1 VQVASA
7 AVKLIKLQIEN
18 FRSLRNLEV
27 DLEEYLSIVVGKNNA
42 GKTSLL
48 IALER
53 FLSSSNAS
61 FDFDDFNLDFR
72 QHILALA
79 ENKIQP
85 DDPYPFCGIRLRVFI
100 EYSDDDDLGN
110 VGNKVI
116 MDLDPDNKL
125 IVLDF
130 LYHLTSEYLEIL
142 RRDFKAHQEKKKD
155 KAQDV
160 LKFLRENHREYFKV
174 ARRSVQFDHAARK
187 VQEDIFVDLIKES
200 IRIDDII
207 SFKRIAARRSVS
219 NKENDKTLSTMSSKI
234 YSAMSSDAGDEKVF
248 DTFKEALSETD
259 VQLDVIYD
267 KLFKEVIDDV
277 RRFGGVKEGDTQLQI
292 RSTLQHRE
300 LLEDNTTVM
309 YGQGAE
315 LHVLPESYNGLG
327 YLNLISMIFDIKI
340 ILNEFKRGNKPKP
353 ADINL
358 LFIEEPEAHTHPQMQ
373 AIFVKN
379 IKSLVGRSV
388 SNADGIK
395 RPLQT
400 ILSTHS
406 AHIVAESEFDDIKYF
421 KKSAGTTVAK
431 GLRDLHAMYTASGK
445 DGHYTF
451 LRQYL
456 TLHRSQLFFAD
467 KAILVEGDTERIL
480 LPAMMRKIDQIDE
493 AAAFAASEIAPLPL
507 MSQNISVIEVGAH
520 SQIFEIFLDFIG
532 VKTLIITDL
541 DSAVERQRMKDGSL
555 VINKKGQPVV
565 DIVAH
570 PVEGGTHT
578 TNAALRFFF
587 GVGSALAYF
596 LALGLEQKT
605 VKKKPDALWATDPAG
620 GLMCAY
626 QVTETNAESETYCA
640 RSFEDA
646 FFHVNRAFMASASAV
661 ADDDDRPKFPSLK
674 QGALT
679 EFIGGGKPDAMADN
693 GIDKKPSFAIEILL
707 NSETTKLTKTNKGG
721 QTREFAL
728 EFSNWNI
735 PKYIHEGLKWIKVG

>member
-1 VQVASA
+1 M
-7 AVKLIKLQIEN
+7 KLIKLQVEN
-18 FRSLRNLEV
+18 FRSLKNLEV
-27 DLEEYLSIVVGKNNA
+27 DLEDYLSIVVGKNNS

-53 FLSSSNAS
+53 FLSSSNSS
-61 FDFDDFNLDFR
+61 FDFDDLNLDFR
-72 QHILALA
+72 QHVLALA

-110 VGNKVI
+110 VGNRVI
-116 MDLDPDNKL
+116 MDLDPDNKW

-130 LYHLTSEYLEIL
+130 LYYLSSEFLEIL
-142 RRDFKAHQEKKKD
+142 RRDFKAHQDKKKD

-174 ARRSVQFDHAARK
+174 ARRSVQFDHATGK
-187 VQEDIFVDLIKES
+187 VQEDTFVDLIKES

-219 NKENDKTLSTMSSKI
+219 NKETDKTLSTMSSKI
-234 YSAMSSDAGDEKVF
+234 YSAMSSDAGDGEVF
-248 DTFKEALSETD
+248 DAFKEALTKTD
-259 VQLDVIYD
+259 VQLDTIYD

-292 RSTLQHRE
+292 RSTLQHRD

-315 LHVLPESYNGLG
+315 LHVQPESYNGLG

-340 ILNEFKRGNKPKP
+340 ILNEFRRGSKPKP

-373 AIFVKN
+373 AIFIKN
-379 IKSLVGRSV
+379 IKNLVGRFI

-395 RPLQT
+395 RPVQT

-406 AHIVAESEFDDIKYF
+406 AHIVAESDFDDIKYF
-421 KKSAGTTVAK
+421 KKSGGITVAK

-480 LPAMMRKIDQIDE
+480 LPAMMRKIDQIDDVGSYE
-493 AAAFAASEIAPLPL
+493 RGETARLPL

-541 DSAVERQRMKDGSL
+541 DSAVERQRMKDGNP
-555 VINKKGQPVV
+555 VTNKKGQPVI

-570 PVEGGTHT
+570 TVDGGTHT

-596 LALGLEQKT
+596 LGLATEQKT
-605 VKKKPDALWATDPAG
+605 VKKKPDSLWAADLAG
-620 GLMCAY
+620 EVMCAY
-626 QVTETNAESETYCA
+626 QVTETNAEGETYCA

-646 FFHVNRAFMASASAV
+646 FFHANRAFMTSTSAV
-661 ADDDDRPKFPSLK
+661 ADDDDPPKFPSLK
-674 QGALT
+674 QGALA
-679 EFIGGGKPDAMADN
+679 EFIGGGKPDEMANN

-707 NSETTKLTKTNKGG
+707 NSETTKVTKTNKSG
-721 QTREFAL
+721 QAREFPL

-735 PKYIHEGLKWIKVG
+735 PKYIHEGLRWIKMD

>member
-1 VQVASA
+1 M
-7 AVKLIKLQIEN
+7 KLINIQIEN
-18 FRSLRNLEV
+18 FRSLRNLKV
-27 DLEEYLSIVVGKNNA
+27 DLEEYLSIIVGKNNV

-53 FLSSSNAS
+53 FLGNSSSV

-72 QHILALA
+72 QHVLELA
-79 ENKIQP
+79 EGKVQP

-110 VGNKVI
+110 IGNKVI
-116 MDLDPDNKL
+116 MDLDPENKW

-130 LYHLTSEYLEIL
+130 LYHLSSEYLEIL
-142 RRDFKAHQEKKKD
+142 RRDFKAQQEKKTD
-155 KAQDV
+155 KAQDI
-160 LKFLRENHREYFKV
+160 LKFLRENHRDYFKI
-174 ARRSVQFDHAARK
+174 ARRSVQFDPAARK
-187 VQEDIFVDLIKES
+187 AQEDIFVDLIKES

-207 SFKRIAARRSVS
+207 SFKRISARRSVS
-219 NKENDKTLSTMSSKI
+219 NKETDKTLSTMSSKI
-234 YSAMSSDAGDEKVF
+234 YSAMSSDAGDEEVF
-248 DTFKEALSETD
+248 ETFKMALSDTD
-259 VQLDVIYD
+259 D
-267 KLFKEVIDDV
+267 KLNSIYNKLFEEVIDDV

-292 RSTLQHRE
+292 RSTLQRRE

-327 YLNLISMIFDIKI
+327 YLNLISMIFDIKL

-373 AIFVKN
+373 AIFIKN
-379 IKSLVGRSV
+379 IKNLVGRSV
-388 SNADGIK
+388 SNADGI
-395 RPLQT
+395 RRTLQT

-421 KKSAGTTVAK
+421 KKSAGTTEAK
-431 GLRDLHAMYTASGK
+431 GLRDLHAMYRASGK

-493 AAAFAASEIAPLPL
+493 AAAFENSEIAPLPL

-520 SQIFEIFLDFIG
+520 SHIFEIFLDFIG

-541 DSAVERQRMKDGSL
+541 DSCVERQRVKDGTL
-555 VINKKGQPVV
+555 VTNKKNGQPVM

-570 PVEGGTHT
+570 PVEHGTHT
-578 TNAALRFFF
+578 SNAALRFFF
-587 GVGSALAYF
+587 GVGSALTYF
-596 LALGLEQKT
+596 RTLSLGQKT
-605 VKKKPDALWATDPAG
+605 VKRKLDGLWAMDPAG
-620 GLMCAY
+620 EVMCAY
-626 QVTETNAESETYCA
+626 QVTETNAENETYCA

-646 FFHVNRAFMASASAV
+646 FFHVNRAFMTSASAV
-661 ADDDDRPKFPSLK
+661 ADEDDPPKFPSLK
-674 QGALT
+674 PSALA
-679 EFIGGGKPDAMADN
+679 EFIGGGKPDVMAN
-693 GIDKKPSFAIEILL
+693 KGIDKKPSFAIEILL
-707 NSETTKLTKTNKGG
+707 NSETAKLTKSNMDGKA
-721 QTREFAL
+721 REFTL

-735 PKYIHEGLKWIKVG
+735 PKYIQEGLRWIKIG

>member
-1 VQVASA
+1 MRAA
-7 AVKLIKLQIEN
+7 GNAVKIIKLQVEN
-18 FRSLRNLEV
+18 FRSLKNLEV
-27 DLEEYLSIVVGKNNA
+27 DLEDYLSIVVGKNNS

-53 FLSSSNAS
+53 FLNSSNTS
-61 FDFDDFNLDFR
+61 FDLDDFNLDFR
-72 QHILALA
+72 RYVLALA

-85 DDPYPFCGIRLRVFI
+85 AAPYPFCGIRLRVFI
-100 EYSDDDDLGN
+100 EYSDDDDLSN

-116 MDLDPDNKL
+116 MDLDPNNRW

-130 LYHLTSEYLEIL
+130 LYHLSSEFLEIL
-142 RRDFKAHQEKKKD
+142 RRDFKAHQDKKKD

-174 ARRSVQFDHAARK
+174 ARRSVQFDHTTGK
-187 VQEDIFVDLIKES
+187 VQEDTFVDLIKES

-219 NKENDKTLSTMSSKI
+219 NKETDKTLSSMASKI
-234 YSAMSSDAGDEKVF
+234 YSAMSSDAGDEDVV
-248 DTFKEALSETD
+248 DAFKEALTETD
-259 VQLDVIYD
+259 VQLDTIYD

-292 RSTLQHRE
+292 RSTLQHRD

-340 ILNEFKRGNKPKP
+340 ILNEFRRGIKPKP

-373 AIFVKN
+373 AIFIKN
-379 IKSLVGRSV
+379 IKNLVGRFI
-388 SNADGIK
+388 SNANGIK
-395 RPLQT
+395 RPVQT

-406 AHIVAESEFDDIKYF
+406 AHIVAESNFDDIKYF
-421 KKSAGTTVAK
+421 KKSGGTTVAR
-431 GLRDLHAMYTASGK
+431 GLRDMHAMYKASGR

-480 LPAMMRKIDQIDE
+480 LPAMMRKIDQIDDARSYDSGE
-493 AAAFAASEIAPLPL
+493 TAPLPL

-541 DSAVERQRMKDGSL
+541 DSGVESQRMKDGNP
-555 VINKKGQPVV
+555 VTNKSGQPVF

-587 GVGSALAYF
+587 GVGSALVYF
-596 LALGLEQKT
+596 LKLATEQKT
-605 VKKKPDALWATDPAG
+605 VKKKPDSLWAPDPAG
-620 GLMCAY
+620 EVMCAY
-626 QVTETNAESETYCA
+626 QVTETNAEGETYCA

-646 FFHVNRAFMASASAV
+646 FFHVNRAFMTSTCAV
-661 ADDDDRPKFPSLK
+661 ADDDESPKFPSLK
-674 QGALT
+674 QSALT
-679 EFIGGGKPDAMADN
+679 EFIGGGKSDEMANN
-693 GIDKKPSFAIEILL
+693 GISKKPSFAIEILL
-707 NSETTKLTKTNKGG
+707 NSETTKVTKTNKSG
-721 QTREFAL
+721 QTREFLL

-735 PKYIHEGLKWIKVG
+735 PKYIHEGLKWIKMD

>member
-1 VQVASA
+1 M
-7 AVKLIKLQIEN
+7 KLIKLHIEN

-27 DLEEYLSIVVGKNNA
+27 DLEEYLSIIVGKNNA

-48 IALER
+48 VALER
-53 FLSSSNAS
+53 FLSSSNSS

-72 QHILALA
+72 QHVLALA

-85 DDPYPFCGIRLRVFI
+85 GSPYPFCGIRLRVFI

-110 VGNKVI
+110 VGDKVI
-116 MDLDPDNKL
+116 MDLDPENKW

-130 LYHLTSEYLEIL
+130 LYHLSSEYLEIL
-142 RRDFKAHQEKKKD
+142 RRDFKAQKDKKKD
-155 KAQDV
+155 KAQDI
-160 LKFLRENHREYFKV
+160 LKFLRDRHKDYFKI
-174 ARRSVQFDHAARK
+174 ARRSVQFDCATRS
-187 VQEDIFVDLIKES
+187 VREDIFVDLIKES
-200 IRIDDII
+200 IRIDNII

-219 NKENDKTLSTMSSKI
+219 NKETDKTLSTMSSKI
-234 YSAMSSDAGDEKVF
+234 YSAISSGAEDDEVF
-248 DTFKEALSETD
+248 DTFKAALSDTD
-259 VQLDVIYD
+259 LQLNTIYD

-277 RRFGGVKEGDTQLQI
+277 RRFGGIKEGDTQLQI

-309 YGQGAE
+309 YGQGTA
-315 LHVLPESYNGLG
+315 LPVLPESYNGLG

-340 ILNEFKRGNKPKP
+340 IINEFKRGNKPKP

-373 AIFVKN
+373 AIFIKN
-379 IKSLVGRSV
+379 IKSLVGRSII
-388 SNADGIK
+388 NADGIK

-400 ILSTHS
+400 VLSTHS
-406 AHIVAESEFDDIKYF
+406 AHIVAECEFDDIKYF

-431 GLRDLHAMYTASGK
+431 GLRHLQAMYKASGK
-445 DGHYTF
+445 DGHYAF

-507 MSQNISVIEVGAH
+507 MSQNISIIEVGAH
-520 SQIFEIFLDFIG
+520 SHIFEIFLDFIG

-541 DSAVERQRMKDGSL
+541 DSSVEQQRTKNGSL
-555 VINKKGQPVV
+555 VTNQKGQPVI
-565 DIVAH
+565 DKVAH
-570 PVEGGTHT
+570 PVEGATHT

-587 GVGSALAYF
+587 GVGDALAYF
-596 LALGLEQKT
+596 LGLALEQKT
-605 VKKKPDALWATDPAG
+605 VKKAGALWTADPAG
-620 GLMCAY
+620 EIMCAY
-626 QVTETNAESETYCA
+626 QVAETNDESETYCG

-646 FFHVNRAFMASASAV
+646 FFHVNRAFMKSAGAV
-661 ADDDDRPKFPSLK
+661 ANDDDLPKFPSLK
-674 QGALT
+674 RGALA
-679 EFIGGGKPDAMADN
+679 EFIAGGDPGAMADK

-707 NSETTKLTKTNKGG
+707 NSESTKITNINKDGVS
-721 QTREFAL
+721 QEFTL

-735 PKYIHEGLKWIKVG
+735 PKYIQEGLKWIKVG

>member
-1 VQVASA
+1 M
-7 AVKLIKLQIEN
+7 KLAKLQVEN
-18 FRSLRNLEV
+18 FRSLKNLEV
-27 DLEEYLSIVVGKNNA
+27 DLEEYLSIIVGKNNS

-48 IALER
+48 VALER
-53 FLSSSNAS
+53 FLSSSNTS

-72 QHILALA
+72 QHVLALA

-85 DDPYPFCGIRLRVFI
+85 DDPYPFCGIRLRMFI

-116 MDLDPDNKL
+116 MDLDPDNKW

-130 LYHLTSEYLEIL
+130 LYHLSSEFLEIL
-142 RRDFKAHQEKKKD
+142 RRDFKAHQDKKKD
-155 KAQDV
+155 KPQDV
-160 LKFLRENHREYFKV
+160 LLKFLRENHREYFKV
-174 ARRSVQFDHAARK
+174 ARRSVQFDHTTGK
-187 VQEDIFVDLIKES
+187 VQEDTFVDLIKES

-219 NKENDKTLSTMSSKI
+219 NKESDKTLSTMSSKI
-234 YSAMSSDAGDEKVF
+234 YSAMSADAGDEEVF
-248 DTFKEALSETD
+248 DSFKEALTKTD
-259 VQLDVIYD
+259 AELDTIYD
-267 KLFKEVIDDV
+267 KLFKDVIDDV
-277 RRFGGVKEGDTQLQI
+277 RRFGGVKEGDTQLLI

-309 YGQGAE
+309 YGQGAV

-340 ILNEFKRGNKPKP
+340 IVNEFKRGNKPKP

-373 AIFVKN
+373 AIFIKN
-379 IKSLVGRSV
+379 IKSLVGRLI
-388 SNADGIK
+388 SNAHGVK
-395 RPLQT
+395 RPLQV

-406 AHIVAESEFDDIKYF
+406 AHIVAESDFDDIKYF
-421 KKSAGTTVAK
+421 KKSGGTTVAM
-431 GLRDLHAMYTASGK
+431 GLRQLHDMYKASGK

-480 LPAMMRKIDQIDE
+480 LPAMMRKIDQIDD
-493 AAAFAASEIAPLPL
+493 AASYAIGETAPLPL

-541 DSAVERQRMKDGSL
+541 DSAVESQRTKDGKP
-555 VINKKGQPVV
+555 VTNKKGQPVI

-570 PVEGGTHT
+570 PVGGGTHT
-578 TNAALRFFF
+578 SNAALKFFF
-587 GVGSALAYF
+587 GVGSALPYF
-596 LALGLEQKT
+596 LGLVTQQKT
-605 VKKKPDALWATDPAG
+605 VKKKSDSLWAADPAG
-620 GLMCAY
+620 EVMCAY
-626 QVTETNAESETYCA
+626 QVTETNAEGETYCA

-646 FFHVNRAFMASASAV
+646 FFHVNRAFMKSASAA
-661 ADDDDRPKFPSLK
+661 ADDDDPHRFPSLK
-674 QGALT
+674 QGALA
-679 EFIGGGKPDAMADN
+679 EFIGGGKPDDMANN
-693 GIDKKPSFAIEILL
+693 GIQKKPSFAIEILL
-707 NSETTKLTKTNKGG
+707 NSSTTKVTNANKSG
-721 QTREFAL
+721 QVREFTMD
-728 EFSNWNI
+728 FSNWNI
-735 PKYIHEGLKWIKVG
+735 PKYIHEGLRWIKTN

>member
-1 VQVASA
+1 MKIT
-7 AVKLIKLQIEN
+7 KLKVEN
-18 FRSLRNLEV
+18 FRSLSNLEV
-27 DLEEYLSIVVGKNNA
+27 DLEEYLSIIVGKNNA

-53 FLSSSNAS
+53 FLSSSNSS

-72 QHILALA
+72 RHVLALA

-85 DDPYPFCGIRLRVFI
+85 GDPYPFCGIRLRIFI

-116 MDLDPDNKL
+116 MDLDPENKW

-130 LYHLTSEYLEIL
+130 LYHLSSEYLEIL
-142 RRDFKAHQEKKKD
+142 RRDFKAHQDKKKD
-155 KAQDV
+155 KAQDI
-160 LKFLRENHREYFKV
+160 LKFLRENHRKYFKLS
-174 ARRSVQFDHAARK
+174 RRSVQFDQAARK
-187 VQEDIFVDLIKES
+187 VKEDIFVDLIKES

-219 NKENDKTLSTMSSKI
+219 NKETDKTLSTMSSKI
-234 YSAMSSDAGDEKVF
+234 YSAMSSDAGDEEVF
-248 DTFKEALSETD
+248 DTFKVALSDTD
-259 VQLDVIYD
+259 VQLDTIYD
-267 KLFKEVIDDV
+267 KLFKDVIDDV

-300 LLEDNTTVM
+300 LLEGNTTVM

-353 ADINL
+353 ADINI

-373 AIFVKN
+373 AIFIKN
-379 IKSLVGRSV
+379 IKNLVGRSI
-388 SNADGIK
+388 SSADGIK

-431 GLRDLHAMYTASGK
+431 GLRDLRAMYEASGK

-451 LRQYL
+451 LKQYL

-493 AAAFAASEIAPLPL
+493 AVAFANSEIAPLPL

-541 DSAVERQRMKDGSL
+541 DSGIEKQRTKNGEGVL
-555 VINKKGQPVV
+555 NKKGEPVM

-570 PVEGGTHT
+570 PVDGGTHT
-578 TNAALRFFF
+578 TNHALRFFF
-587 GVGSALAYF
+587 GGNSDLDYF
-596 LALGLEQKT
+596 MRLALQNKA

-620 GLMCAY
+620 EVMCAY
-626 QVTETNAESETYCA
+626 QVTETNAENETYCA

-646 FFHVNRAFMASASAV
+646 FFHVNRAFMKSATAV
-661 ADDDDRPKFPSLK
+661 ADDDDPPKFPSLK
-674 QGALT
+674 QGALAD
-679 EFIGGGKPDAMADN
+679 FIGGGKPGLMADN

-707 NSETTKLTKTNKGG
+707 NSETTTLTKTNKGG
-721 QTREFAL
+721 KEQKFTL

-735 PKYIHEGLKWIKVG
+735 PKYIYEGLKWIKMG